1 MKDNLIMNADMAHRF
16 GQSLHQLGH
25 AVLELQKLSYTL
37 APEPLEQLGL
47 DAAMEELCRL
57 YSEPGIQT
65 ISYQPA
71 GMAAELIS
79 NSVSIAIYRI
89 TEALLGPTNTPAS
102 IKKISTGVDPV
113 SQSINLTLTD
123 VRSNFDITYVSGS
136 QKDLWLYVNHYIV
149 YMNGSISFHPA
160 VDDGTEIRISFP
172 V

>member
-37 APEPLEQLGL
+37 APEPLAQLGL
-47 DAAMEELCRL
+47 DAAMEELCRQ
-57 YSEPGIQT
+57 YSASSIQT

-71 GMAAELIS
+71 GIAAELIS
-79 NSVSIAIYRI
+79 NAVSIAIYRI
-89 TEALLGPTNTPAS
+89 TEALLGTNKPAS
-102 IKKISTGVDPV
+102 IKKISTSVNPV
-113 SQSINLTLTD
+113 GQSINLTLTD

-160 VDDGTEIRISFP
+160 ADDGTEIRISFP

>member
-47 DAAMEELCRL
+47 DAAMEELCRQN
-57 YSEPGIQT
+57 SEPAIQT

-71 GMAAELIS
+71 GIAAELIS
-79 NSVSIAIYRI
+79 SSVSIAIYRI
-89 TEALLGPTNTPAS
+89 TETLLSTTNAPVS

-113 SQSINLTLTD
+113 RQSINLTLTD
-123 VRSNFDITYVSGS
+123 VRSNFDITYASGAE
-136 QKDLWLYVNHYIV
+136 KDLWLYVNHYIV
-149 YMNGSISFHPA
+149 YMSGSISFHPA
-160 VDDGTEIRISFP
+160 ADDGTEIRISFP

>member
-47 DAAMEELCRL
+47 DGAMEELCRQ
-57 YSEPGIQT
+57 YSEPGLQT

-71 GMAAELIS
+71 GIAAELIT
-79 NSVSIAIYRI
+79 NAVSIAIYRI
-89 TEALLGPTNTPAS
+89 TEALLSTTNRPVS
-102 IKKISTGVDPV
+102 IKKISTGIAPV
-113 SQSINLTLTD
+113 RQSVNLTLTD
-123 VRSNFDITYVSGS
+123 VRSNFDITYASGV
-136 QKDLWLYVNHYIV
+136 QKDLWLYVNHYII
-149 YMNGSISFHPA
+149 YMNGSIRFHPA
-160 VDDGTEIRISFP
+160 DDDGTEIRISFP